1 MNVRV
6 ANFNAERILERN
18 FEASSTRAPQC
29 TYRDPQERSEIRNRF
44 ASVTP
49 TTSLIRPRRRAD
61 ALTLLSITE
70 RSRVHSKGE
79 SAATDS
85 RKAPK
90 QFRPFPKSSSSGNQE
105 LYGQ

>member
-1 MNVRV
+1 MDALFESACRAVWRAARTARSAAGSINLGNMPS
-6 ANFNAERILERN
+6 ATSAELRILAGAIVAVAR
-18 FEASSTRAPQC
+18 
-29 TYRDPQERSEIRNRF
+29 I
-44 ASVTP
+44 
-49 TTSLIRPRRRAD
+49 
-61 ALTLLSITE
+61 ALLLSDLAFI
-70 RSRVHSKGE
+70 RQGE